1 MREEIVDFYLNQ
13 EEYPFNLQMVG
24 ISYCDG
30 SYRVERTNPGIYVFE
45 YILEGEGTILVEGE
59 AFRPVKGDVYILHRG
74 KDHRYFSDDR
84 QPWTKIWINI
94 YGKLI
99 DALIQTYAL
108 NQVYHVP
115 NLDLSDLF
123 FKMVE
128 LTRDTSLQTKELFER
143 EALLFHEMI
152 IRISGRISESNTLP
166 ITPAQR
172 LRQYIDQNAEKAL
185 GMQELCSVIY
195 KSQSQTIRLFK
206 NEFHITPYEY
216 LVNQKIEMAKLLLL
230 NSGIQV
236 KEIAYRLNF
245 ADEHYFSNCFKAKT
259 GVSPSGFRRVSN
271 TREADSK

>member
-1 MREEIVDFYLNQ
+1 MREEIADFYLNQ
-13 EEYPFNLQMVG
+13 EEYPFNLQMAG

-30 SYRVERTNPGIYVFE
+30 SYHIERTNPDIYVFE

-59 AFRPVKGDVYILHRG
+59 AFRPVKGDVYMLHRG
-74 KDHRYFSDDR
+74 KNHRYFSDDR
-84 QPWTKIWINI
+84 QPWTKIWVNI

-99 DALIQTYAL
+99 ESLIQAYGL
-108 NQVYHVP
+108 SQVYLIP
-115 NLDLSDLF
+115 KLDLSELF
-123 FKMVE
+123 FKMIE
-128 LTRDTSLQTKELFER
+128 LTKDTGLQTKELFER

-152 IRISGRISESNTLP
+152 IRIANRISESNTLP

-172 LRQYIDQNAEKAL
+172 LRQYIDQNAEKSL
-185 GMQELCSVIY
+185 SMKELSGVIY
-195 KSQSQTIRLFK
+195 KSPSQTVRLFK

-216 LVNQKIEMAKLLLL
+216 LLNQKLEMAKLLLL

-259 GVSPSGFRRVSN
+259 GVSPSGFR
-271 TREADSK
+271 TQY